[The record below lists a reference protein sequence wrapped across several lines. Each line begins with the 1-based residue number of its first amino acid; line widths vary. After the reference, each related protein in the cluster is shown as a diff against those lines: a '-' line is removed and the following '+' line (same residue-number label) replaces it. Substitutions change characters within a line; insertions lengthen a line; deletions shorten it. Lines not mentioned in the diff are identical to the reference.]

1 MMKSLFGLLLAGG
14 VATLMAILIYIICYA
29 FSGLIFWGIGSFIV
43 WVFNISFH
51 WTYLHGVAT
60 ALIIGLLKSI
70 IRKQIKIHTN

>member
-60 ALIIGLLKSI
+60 ALIIGVLKSI
-70 IRKQIKIHTN
+70 FRKQINIHTN

>member
-1 MMKSLFGLLLAGG
+1 MKSLFGLLLAGG

>member
-1 MMKSLFGLLLAGG
+1 MKSLFGLLLAGG

-60 ALIIGLLKSI
+60 ALIIGVLKSI
-70 IRKQIKIHTN
+70 FRKQINIHTN